1 MKNKKKILLL
11 FPCYVLA
18 SAALNI
24 ILMLFSVAI
33 HEGIQYLGVEIA
45 GYWVLYIYLIL
56 QGSLNYLAQFK

>member
-1 MKNKKKILLL
+1 MKSKYKFLLL
-11 FPCYVLA
+11 FPCFVLA

-45 GYWVLYIYLIL
+45 GYWVFIFYFIL
-56 QGSLNYLAQFK
+56 QGSLNYLAQF